1 MYRVTKCIACVMA
14 ASLAITLWA
23 GGLSAQSTGVVSH
36 ETLLHIESALQS
48 GEITPEEAI
57 VQKLYA
63 GFQPERIDARFAD
76 TSGVPIRC
84 LTPVLMEFEQ
94 IRDELSPQTL
104 MLAESLVPSIAPERT
119 ERSEERRVGKEGRYR
134 G

>member
-63 GFQPERIDARFAD
+63 GFQPERIDARIAD
-76 TSGVPIRC
+76 TSGVPMRC
-84 LTPVLMEFEQ
+84 LTTV
-94 IRDELSPQTL
+94 
-104 MLAESLVPSIAPERT
+104 
-119 ERSEERRVGKEGRYR
+119 RVEVGQSRAALT
-134 G
+134 

>member
-57 VQKLYA
+57 LQKLYA
-63 GFQPERIDARFAD
+63 GFQPEKVEARFAD
-76 TSGVPIRC
+76 DSGPPLKC
-84 LTPVLMEFEQ
+84 SEPY
-94 IRDELSPQTL
+94 
-104 MLAESLVPSIAPERT
+104 LVYVAQNRH
-119 ERSEERRVGKEGRYR
+119 
-134 G
+134 